1 MAAASSNK
9 FSPCPLCETLCPQ
22 APCLSPIPH
31 TYPAQCK
38 EWSLS
43 GDLKADI
50 SQMERRGR

>member
-1 MAAASSNK
+1 MAAASNNK
-9 FSPCPLCETLCPQ
+9 SPPRPLCETLCPQ